1 MYHCKIKEKDNIKM
15 YLSEWVVE
23 MEDNVQWST
32 LVLVVLNISVLH
44 LQR

>member
-1 MYHCKIKEKDNIKM
+1 M